1 MNYIGPNNG
10 QGIRV
15 YQDAELVAN
24 AATLY
29 TQHTSPGDGEIAI
42 GKLHIETP
50 GDYGSVV
57 VEMVFFEENLG
68 IDRVHHSLKRSIKK
82 TQ

>member
-1 MNYIGPNNG
+1 MNYIGPNSG
-10 QGIRV
+10 QGIWV
-15 YQDAELVAN
+15 YQNAELVAN

-57 VEMVFFEENLG
+57 VDEMVFFEETLG
-68 IDRVHHSLKRSIKK
+68 IDEIRVLSKY
-82 TQ
+82 TTT

>member
-1 MNYIGPNNG
+1 MNYFGPNDG

-15 YQDAELVAN
+15 YQDAELVAI

-57 VEMVFFEENLG
+57 VDEMVFFEETLG
-68 IDRVHHSLKRSIKK
+68 IDEIRVLSEYTTS
-82 TQ
+82 